1 MDFLDTS
8 VVEVATGVRSGEF
21 SALSLVEHSLAQI
34 EAQNPELNAFVA
46 VDAAAAQEA
55 ASTVDAQVADGGDP
69 GPLAGIPIGVKDLED
84 AAGFVTTFGSAL
96 HADDPPAEIDSLLVT
111 RLKAAGAIV
120 IGKTNTPEFGHTAT
134 TQNLVF
140 GATANPLNLDHTPG
154 GSSGGSAAAIA
165 SGMVP
170 LATGSDGGGSI
181 RIPSALCGLT
191 GLKCQQGRIPYRQ
204 DGSSPAMLLATG
216 GPMARTAAD
225 TAWALDAARGPH
237 WADPF
242 SLPPDERSWYE
253 AAKGGEAPS
262 RVVWSPTMGFA
273 EVDPEIA
280 SACRAAVDQLAAA
293 GTEVIVDDT
302 VFSELPMPGFWIHWL
317 TYMRARLEEYVDT
330 PDLARVTPHLQ
341 DIVAEAAQVT
351 GVESV
356 DALTRMFARN
366 HDVGSVLERHDAQF
380 LLTPTIAQMPPTLEE
395 IERDRGPADWV
406 QFTFALNMT
415 RHPAGSVPV
424 TTSGDL
430 PVGLQVIG
438 RHFDEPGV
446 LAAMSF
452 IEQLHDLSPV

>member
-1 MDFLDTS
+1 MGAS
-8 VVEVATGVRSGEF
+8 VVELAAAVRSGKVRAVDLVEG
-21 SALSLVEHSLAQI
+21 ALSRI
-34 EAQNPELNAFVA
+34 EELNPAINAFVA
-46 VDAAAAQEA
+46 IDPKAALDTAARI
-55 ASTVDAQVADGGDP
+55 DAQVAAGEDP
-69 GPLAGIPIGVKDLED
+69 GRLAGIPIGVKDLEP

-96 HADDPPAEIDSLLVT
+96 HADDPPAQTDSLLVT

-134 TQNLVF
+134 TDNPLF
-140 GATANPLNLDHTPG
+140 GATANPWDLTQTPG
-154 GSSGGSAAAIA
+154 GSSGGSAAAVA

-204 DGSSPAMLLATG
+204 DGSAPAMLLATA
-216 GPMARTAAD
+216 GPMARTAAE
-225 TAWALDAARGPH
+225 TAWALDAVRGPH

-242 SLPPDERSWYE
+242 SLPPDDRSWYE
-253 AAKGGEAPS
+253 AAVRAEPPT

-273 EVDPEIA
+273 DVDAAIA
-280 SACRAAVDQLAAA
+280 SACQAAVEQLEAA

-302 VFSELPMPGFWIHWL
+302 VFAELPMPGFWVHWL
-317 TYMRARLEEYVDT
+317 TYMHARLNEYMDT
-330 PDLARVTPHLQ
+330 PAELKITPHLR
-341 DIVAEAAQVT
+341 DIVAEGAQVT
-351 GVESV
+351 GAESA
-356 DALTRMFARN
+356 DALARMFARN

-406 QFTFALNMT
+406 QMTFALNMT

-424 TTSGDL
+424 TTSGVL

-446 LAAMSF
+446 LASMAF
-452 IEQLHDLSPV
+452 IEQLQDLSPV

>member
-1 MDFLDTS
+1 MDFLETS
-8 VVEVATGVRSGEF
+8 IVELAAGVRSGEF
-21 SALSLVEHSLAQI
+21 SASSLVEHSLERI
-34 EAQNPELNAFVA
+34 ESLDPALNAFVA
-46 VDAAAAQEA
+46 VDAGAAQEA
-55 ASTVDAQVADGGDP
+55 AAAVDAGVANGEDP

-96 HADDPPAEIDSLLVT
+96 HADDSPANTDSLLVA
-111 RLKAAGAIV
+111 RVKDAGAIV

-134 TQNLVF
+134 TDNPVF
-140 GATANPLNLDHTPG
+140 GATANPLDLTQTPG

-204 DGSSPAMLLATG
+204 DGSAPAMLLATG

-225 TAWALDAARGPH
+225 TAWALDAVRGPH

-253 AAKGGEAPS
+253 ATQRAESPT

-273 EVDPEIA
+273 EVDPGIA
-280 SACRAAVDQLAAA
+280 SACQAAVEKLESA
-293 GTEVIVDDT
+293 GTEVVVDDT
-302 VFSELPMPGFWIHWL
+302 VFDKLPMPGFWIHWL
-317 TYMRARLEEYVDT
+317 TYMHARLAAYMGT
-330 PDLARVTPHLQ
+330 PDEEKVTPHLR
-341 DIVAEAAQVT
+341 DIVAEGAAVT
-351 GVESV
+351 GAESA
-356 DALTRMFARN
+356 DALARMFARN

-406 QFTFALNMT
+406 QLTFALNMT

-424 TTSGDL
+424 GATNGL

-446 LAAMSF
+446 LATMAK
-452 IEQLHDLSPV
+452 IEQFQDL